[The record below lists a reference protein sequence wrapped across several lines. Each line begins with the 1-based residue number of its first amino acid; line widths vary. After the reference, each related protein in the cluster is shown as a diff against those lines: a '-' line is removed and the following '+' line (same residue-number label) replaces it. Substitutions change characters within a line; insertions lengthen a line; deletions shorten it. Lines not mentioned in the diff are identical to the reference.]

1 MQIIDFLLDIL
12 FSKYSEG
19 KLKKK
24 EMGGGVRGAVGSG
37 TASTASTSPLGAG
50 ISPGGGI
57 NHLTFPIYQRN
68 QFLFENKIEKQLE
81 NEKTNKINLILDENN
96 RKRKLF
102 HKNSQI
108 IKFFKPPHTGTE
120 NSGAWSKL
128 NSLKENIKEK
138 IKKLFKFIVEF
149 HRFAGYFTETLLI
162 KINSCFPAPSD
173 EQYLDYLPRRS
184 SFDFDLSVR
193 KSFFNNELLIDFFS
207 LISFCWF
214 FFFCFFH

>member
-57 NHLTFPIYQRN
+57 NHLTFPIYQ
-68 QFLFENKIEKQLE
+68 
-81 NEKTNKINLILDENN
+81 
-96 RKRKLF
+96 
-102 HKNSQI
+102 I
-108 IKFFKPPHTGTE
+108 IQFFKPPHTGTE
-120 NSGAWSKL
+120 NSGARNKL

-207 LISFCWF
+207 LIFFCWFF
-214 FFFCFFH
+214 FFFCFFHQF